1 MKTYQKKAPKIKRP
15 QKNAPVPPKKA
26 ARSNGKI
33 ATLASTV
40 FFKVASAFAP
50 LNKFQQALTYT
61 GKEFYSKSKR
71 KEKSKLAKWYQKNML
86 AFAIVERILFFA
98 FVIFSIATN
107 PYLLLILPAIGALVF
122 YRNRVVWLWW
132 KFKVFVLF
140 RNFYEHRR
148 TLYKQGTLFHHFAT
162 KQPKIYGS
170 AIIWGASESIQNTK
184 HKALQKSN
192 SLTTKEYISS

>member
-1 MKTYQKKAPKIKRP
+1 MKTYHKK
-15 QKNAPVPPKKA
+15 PPKTKKTKISDPA
-26 ARSNGKI
+26 PAKNKMRSGNKI

-86 AFAIVERILFFA
+86 ALAIAERILFFA

-170 AIIWGASESIQNTK
+170 AIIWGASESVQNTK
-184 HKALQKSN
+184 YKTLSKTN
-192 SLTTKEYISS
+192 SLTTKEYIYS

>member
-1 MKTYQKKAPKIKRP
+1 MKTYHKNPPKPKKKKIDHAPAKKA
-15 QKNAPVPPKKA
+15 VGS
-26 ARSNGKI
+26 SNKF
-33 ATLASTV
+33 STV
-40 FFKVASAFAP
+40 ANTIFLSVASAFAP

-61 GKEFYSKSKR
+61 GKEFYSKNKR
-71 KEKSKLAKWYQKNML
+71 KKPS
-86 AFAIVERILFFA
+86 A
-98 FVIFSIATN
+98 FVRWFQDNMATFALVEKVVVIGFIIFALFTN
-107 PYLLLILPAIGALVF
+107 AYLLLILPAIGALVF

-170 AIIWGASESIQNTK
+170 AIIWGASESVQNTK
-184 HKALQKSN
+184 YKTLSRTN
-192 SLTTKEYISS
+192 SLTTKEYIYS

>member
-1 MKTYQKKAPKIKRP
+1 MKTYHKNPPKPKKKKIDHAPAKKA
-15 QKNAPVPPKKA
+15 VGS
-26 ARSNGKI
+26 SNKF
-33 ATLASTV
+33 STV
-40 FFKVASAFAP
+40 ANTIFLSVASAFAP

-61 GKEFYSKSKR
+61 GKEFYSKNKR
-71 KEKSKLAKWYQKNML
+71 KKPS
-86 AFAIVERILFFA
+86 A
-98 FVIFSIATN
+98 FVRWFQDNMATFALVEKVVVIGFIIFALFTN
-107 PYLLLILPAIGALVF
+107 AYLLLILPAIGALVF

-170 AIIWGASESIQNTK
+170 AIIWGASESVQNTK
-184 HKALQKSN
+184 YKTLLKTN
-192 SLTTKEYISS
+192 SLTTKEYISL